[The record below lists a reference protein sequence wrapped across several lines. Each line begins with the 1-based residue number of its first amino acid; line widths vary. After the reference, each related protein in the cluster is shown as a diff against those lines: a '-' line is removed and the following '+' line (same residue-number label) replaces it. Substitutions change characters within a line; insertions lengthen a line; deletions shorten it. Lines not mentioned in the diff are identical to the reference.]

1 MHDMLGFHAFVTLPA
16 LLLFL
21 PQLYLFLFGID
32 SGFIIVDRLYPHP
45 QSREPF
51 RRHPALIYA
60 HIYLSAAALFLAL
73 AQTSTTATST
83 TLTPNTW
90 HSQRRHTVLGWLYLV
105 CLTLGAAA
113 GVTYAW
119 LQGYGSDGGVG
130 ASVAF
135 TGLALAGV
143 VPAWLAL
150 WCALVRRDRAAH
162 GLWMSRS
169 VAALWGASVFFR
181 VLANTYLVWVSR
193 VSADIYPGWVAM
205 IWMSWVIPVAALELY
220 RTLTAS
226 APTAGDVPTRTTK
239 AD

>member
-1 MHDMLGFHAFVTLPA
+1 MLGFHAFATLPA

-45 QSREPF
+45 QPREPF
-51 RRHPALIYA
+51 RRHPGLIYA

-73 AQTSTTATST
+73 AQTSTTAITVTTST
-83 TLTPNTW
+83 RTTFN
-90 HSQRRHTVLGWLYLV
+90 SRQRRHTVLGWLYLA

-113 GVTYAW
+113 GVSYAW

-181 VLANTYLVWVSR
+181 VLANTYLVWVAR

-205 IWMSWVIPVAALELY
+205 IWMSWVVPVAALELY
-220 RTLTAS
+220 RTLTS
-226 APTAGDVPTRTTK
+226 PPTTGVVTKPTK